1 MLVDDDRDD
10 RDDRNDNDSNDCNTV
25 LLHDNDEN

>member
-1 MLVDDDRDD
+1 MLVDDD